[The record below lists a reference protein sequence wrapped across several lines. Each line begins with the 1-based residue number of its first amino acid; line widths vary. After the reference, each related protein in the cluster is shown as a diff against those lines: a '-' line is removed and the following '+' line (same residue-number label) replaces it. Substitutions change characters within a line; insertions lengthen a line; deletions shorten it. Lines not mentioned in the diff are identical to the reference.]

1 MGWPAPLP
9 PGAGAWGEAD
19 TLGRCEHGWDKAA
32 LPRLPK
38 PACHS
43 RHAGKGKQQHCDRR
57 IYWVHMALRLFC
69 FDCSSMSSLEFRAGA
84 MPQLRRLLLELDPLE
99 WDEVTPVGLE
109 QLPCLEEIRVL
120 TASSPAVAAG
130 CELVEERSALVNG
143 VFHANILPSHPTL
156 FLLPRIRSLSDHVN
170 CCKINME
177 TIRRDETRRARRRE
191 NTNTPFQERGSR
203 PIEELPPLPVTRRAS
218 VRGGNSTSQHQTS
231 FPSSLSDPSINLPC
245 LGSSS
250 MGFVEDSYIY
260 RPSSFHSLHA
270 SSFSL
275 AAACLSP
282 EEQAWIIFPGSST
295 V

>member
-177 TIRRDETRRARRRE
+177 TI
-191 NTNTPFQERGSR
+191 
-203 PIEELPPLPVTRRAS
+203 VY
-218 VRGGNSTSQHQTS
+218 
-231 FPSSLSDPSINLPC
+231 PSINLPC